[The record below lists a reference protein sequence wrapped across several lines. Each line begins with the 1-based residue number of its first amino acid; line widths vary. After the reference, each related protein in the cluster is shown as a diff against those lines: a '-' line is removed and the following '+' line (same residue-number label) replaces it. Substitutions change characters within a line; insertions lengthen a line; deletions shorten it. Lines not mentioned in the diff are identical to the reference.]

1 MLKLGLNI
9 SEEESETLPC
19 LLLFKAIDIKGKFL
33 FQAFFSI
40 FQISTK
46 REEEKSLRNKV
57 SELERLKNQMIQ
69 ELETKERMIQQFKKV
84 CFV

>member
-1 MLKLGLNI
+1 MKLGLNI

-19 LLLFKAIDIKGKFL
+19 LLLFKAIVIKGKFL

>member
-19 LLLFKAIDIKGKFL
+19 LLLFKAIVIKGKFL